1 MTRRELGPGLAMAI
15 RQVLEELAVI
25 LESYPAAVVVGGT
38 VPFLTTPQEREPH
51 EGTVDIDVVL
61 DLEQPG
67 ADPVLT
73 LHEVLERRLFQQDAR
88 FPFRYVKSVV
98 VNLDEYR
105 VFLDLLAGG
114 TAPPSGFRTIRTEDV
129 RVSIIPGVEVALEH
143 LHRVPLPGAP
153 HLTLAVASLPSF
165 LTMKAAALEGRDELG
180 KTKDAYDIVY
190 CLRNAEGGIDRI
202 AADFRMRQD
211 EPLIADGLR
220 RLGQLFASVTA
231 VGPVAFGRRGDDAE
245 QEALLAR
252 EAFERVQML
261 LERVRATPE
270 EGESRGESWL
280 RD

>member
-1 MTRRELGPGLAMAI
+1 MGPGLVKAI

-51 EGTVDIDVVL
+51 EGTVDIDLVL

-73 LHEVLERRLFQQDAR
+73 LHEVLERQLFQQDPR

-98 VNLDEYR
+98 INGDEYR
-105 VFLDLLAGG
+105 VFLELLAGG
-114 TAPPSGFRTIRTEDV
+114 PAPKIGFRTIGTEDV

-143 LHRVPLPGAP
+143 LNRVPLPGAP

-190 CLRNAEGGIDRI
+190 CLRNAAGGIDRV
-202 AADFRMRQD
+202 AADFRLRQK

-231 VGPVAFGRRGDDAE
+231 VGPVAFARRGDDVEQAE
-245 QEALLAR
+245 LLAR
-252 EAFERVQML
+252 EAFERVQTL
-261 LERVRATPE
+261 LERVRKTPNGNE
-270 EGESRGESWL
+270 ESGGSWL
-280 RD
+280 RV